1 MAGAKTS
8 VSVTR
13 ALKKFG
19 ADLKNA
25 RLRRRVSM
33 ALLAERAG
41 ISEATLARVFKGN
54 PNVSIGSY
62 AMVMFCLGLEK
73 APFADIA
80 DISRDALGRTL
91 DEENLPRRVRKKRP
105 SKDFYDE

>member
-1 MAGAKTS
+1 M
-8 VSVTR
+8 
-13 ALKKFG
+13 KKFG

-25 RLRRRVSM
+25 RLRRRVPM

-62 AMVMFCLGLEK
+62 AMVMFCLGLDN
-73 APFADIA
+73 APFADLA

-91 DEENLPRRVRKKRP
+91 DEESLPRRVRRKRP
-105 SKDFYDE
+105 PKELYDE